1 MQSVNKKVNQ
11 SCGNSSFLLYK
22 FKKRGKEAMNNVLFN
37 TIMNNL
43 LVSGSKHL
51 AVIPRELLSV
61 DPAYQRLEAGRSKKI
76 AKLHKEFDHT
86 LMDPLLVVPHPEE
99 GTFSIVDGNG
109 RCCASEGILDALECV
124 VITTAPTDPE
134 ERRKYEASIFVRQS
148 NCTEKV
154 SKMQQHKAG
163 LVLNDPVCTAIQKV
177 IDEYNLTI
185 SNYKGNQSAG
195 AIGSYD
201 LAYNISRS
209 SGYIGLE
216 AIVGTCYRA
225 GYTMEINGLSKY
237 VLHALYTI
245 YTYYGSVG
253 LFKLVPIMRET
264 EPSTLRAKGLAAYP
278 ERPGM
283 SLALYMQDYL
293 VSIGEAKMFNERGRK
308 IS

>member
-1 MQSVNKKVNQ
+1 
-11 SCGNSSFLLYK
+11 
-22 FKKRGKEAMNNVLFN
+22 MNNVLFT

-61 DPAYQRLEAGRSKKI
+61 DPAYQRLEEGRSKKI

-148 NCTEKV
+148 NCTERVTKL
-154 SKMQQHKAG
+154 QQHKAG
-163 LVLNDPVCTAIQKV
+163 LILGNPTCIAIENVKKKYHLS
-177 IDEYNLTI
+177 IGTG
-185 SNYKGNQSAG
+185 KGNQKAG
-195 AIGSYD
+195 VIGSYD
-201 LAYNISRS
+201 DVYNIVEVY
-209 SGYIGLE
+209 GYTGLE
-216 AIVGTCYRA
+216 AIINTCHRA
-225 GYTMEINGLSKY
+225 SYTLETNGLCRY
-237 VLHALYTI
+237 VIRALRTI
-245 YTYYGSVG
+245 YSFYGSLG
-253 LFKLVPIMRET
+253 LLKLVPIMKET
-264 EPSTLRAKGLAAYP
+264 PPTTLRAEGITAYP
-278 ERPGM
+278 KRISM

-293 VSIGEAKMFNERGRK
+293 VSLGEPKQFNEKGKK

>member
-1 MQSVNKKVNQ
+1 M
-11 SCGNSSFLLYK
+11 
-22 FKKRGKEAMNNVLFN
+22 ENVLFT

-61 DPAYQRLEAGRSKKI
+61 DPAYQRLEEGRSKKI

-148 NCTEKV
+148 NCTERVTKL
-154 SKMQQHKAG
+154 QQHKTG
-163 LVLNDPVCTAIQKV
+163 LILKDPVCVAIQRV
-177 IDEYNLTI
+177 LDEYDLGI
-185 SNYKGNQSAG
+185 SSYKGNQKAG
-195 AIGSYD
+195 MVGSYD
-201 LAYNISRS
+201 LAYNISKS

-216 AIVGTCYRA
+216 SIVSVCHKA

-237 VLHALYTI
+237 VLRALYTI
-245 YTYYGSVG
+245 YMYYGSVG

-283 SLALYMQDYL
+283 SLPLYMQDYL
-293 VSIGEAKMFNERGRK
+293 VSLGEPKQFNERGKK

>member
-1 MQSVNKKVNQ
+1 M
-11 SCGNSSFLLYK
+11 
-22 FKKRGKEAMNNVLFN
+22 ENVLFT

-61 DPAYQRLEAGRSKKI
+61 DPAYQRLEEGRSKKI

-154 SKMQQHKAG
+154 TKLQQHKAG
-163 LVLNDPVCTAIQKV
+163 LILKDPVCVAIQRV
-177 IDEYNLTI
+177 LDEYDLGI
-185 SNYKGNQSAG
+185 SSYKGNQKAG
-195 AIGSYD
+195 MVGSYD
-201 LAYNISRS
+201 LAYNISKS

-216 AIVGTCYRA
+216 SIVSVCHKA

-237 VLHALYTI
+237 VLRALYTI
-245 YTYYGSVG
+245 YMYYGSVG

-283 SLALYMQDYL
+283 SLPLYMQDYL
-293 VSIGEAKMFNERGRK
+293 VSLGEPKQFNERGKK

>member
-1 MQSVNKKVNQ
+1 MENIV
-11 SCGNSSFLLYK
+11 Y
-22 FKKRGKEAMNNVLFN
+22 N

-43 LVSGSKHL
+43 LVSGTKHM

-61 DPAYQRLEAGRSKKI
+61 DPAYQRLEEGRSKKI

-148 NCTEKV
+148 NCTERVTKL
-154 SKMQQHKAG
+154 QQHKAG
-163 LVLNDPVCTAIQKV
+163 LILKDPVCVAIQRV
-177 IDEYNLTI
+177 LDEYDLGI
-185 SNYKGNQSAG
+185 SSYKGNQKAG
-195 AIGSYD
+195 MVGSYD
-201 LAYNISRS
+201 LAYNISKS
-209 SGYIGLE
+209 SGYIGLKS
-216 AIVGTCYRA
+216 IVSVCHKA

-237 VLHALYTI
+237 VLRALYTI
-245 YTYYGSVG
+245 YMYYGSVG

-283 SLALYMQDYL
+283 SLPLYMQDYL
-293 VSIGEAKMFNERGRK
+293 VSLGEPKQFNERGKK

>member
-1 MQSVNKKVNQ
+1 M
-11 SCGNSSFLLYK
+11 
-22 FKKRGKEAMNNVLFN
+22 ENVLFT

-61 DPAYQRLEAGRSKKI
+61 DPAYQRLEESRSKKI

-148 NCTEKV
+148 NCTERVTKL
-154 SKMQQHKAG
+154 QQHKAG
-163 LVLNDPVCTAIQKV
+163 LILKDPVCVAIQRV
-177 IDEYNLTI
+177 LDEYDLGI
-185 SNYKGNQSAG
+185 SSYKGNQKAG
-195 AIGSYD
+195 MVGSYD
-201 LAYNISRS
+201 LAYNISKS

-216 AIVGTCYRA
+216 SIVSVCHKA

-237 VLHALYTI
+237 VLRALYTI
-245 YTYYGSVG
+245 YMYYGSVG

-283 SLALYMQDYL
+283 SLPLYMQDYL
-293 VSIGEAKMFNERGRK
+293 VSLGEPKQFNEKGKK

>member
-1 MQSVNKKVNQ
+1 M
-11 SCGNSSFLLYK
+11 
-22 FKKRGKEAMNNVLFN
+22 ENVLFT

-61 DPAYQRLEAGRSKKI
+61 DPAYQRLEEGRSKKI

-148 NCTEKV
+148 NCTERVTKL
-154 SKMQQHKAG
+154 QQHKAG
-163 LVLNDPVCTAIQKV
+163 LILKDPVCVAIQRV
-177 IDEYNLTI
+177 LDEYDLGI
-185 SNYKGNQSAG
+185 SSYKGNQKTG
-195 AIGSYD
+195 MVGSYD
-201 LAYNISRS
+201 LAYNISKS

-216 AIVGTCYRA
+216 SIVSVCHKA

-237 VLHALYTI
+237 VLRALYTI
-245 YTYYGSVG
+245 YMYYGSVG

-283 SLALYMQDYL
+283 SLPLYMQDYL
-293 VSIGEAKMFNERGRK
+293 VSLGEPKQFNERGKK

>member
-1 MQSVNKKVNQ
+1 M
-11 SCGNSSFLLYK
+11 
-22 FKKRGKEAMNNVLFN
+22 ENVLFT

-61 DPAYQRLEAGRSKKI
+61 DPAYQRLEEGRSKKI

-148 NCTEKV
+148 NCTERVTKL
-154 SKMQQHKAG
+154 QQHKAG
-163 LVLNDPVCTAIQKV
+163 LILKDPVCVAIQRV
-177 IDEYNLTI
+177 LDEYDLGI
-185 SNYKGNQSAG
+185 SSYKGNQKAG
-195 AIGSYD
+195 MVGSYD
-201 LAYNISRS
+201 LAYNISKS

-216 AIVGTCYRA
+216 SIVSVCHKA

-237 VLHALYTI
+237 VLRALYTI
-245 YTYYGSVG
+245 YMYYGSVG

-283 SLALYMQDYL
+283 SLPLYMQDYL
-293 VSIGEAKMFNERGRK
+293 VSLGEPKQFNERGKK

>member
-1 MQSVNKKVNQ
+1 MENIV
-11 SCGNSSFLLYK
+11 Y
-22 FKKRGKEAMNNVLFN
+22 N

-43 LVSGSKHL
+43 LVSGTKHM

-61 DPAYQRLEAGRSKKI
+61 DPAYQRLEEGRSKKI

-148 NCTEKV
+148 NCTERITKL
-154 SKMQQHKAG
+154 QQHKAG
-163 LVLNDPVCTAIQKV
+163 LILKDPVCVAIQRV
-177 IDEYNLTI
+177 LDEYDLGI
-185 SNYKGNQSAG
+185 SSYKGNQKAG
-195 AIGSYD
+195 MVGSYD
-201 LAYNISRS
+201 LAYNISKS

-216 AIVGTCYRA
+216 SIVSVCHKA

-237 VLHALYTI
+237 VLRALYTI
-245 YTYYGSVG
+245 YMYYGSVG

-283 SLALYMQDYL
+283 SLPLYMQDYL
-293 VSIGEAKMFNERGRK
+293 VSLGEPKQFNERGKK

>member
-1 MQSVNKKVNQ
+1 M
-11 SCGNSSFLLYK
+11 
-22 FKKRGKEAMNNVLFN
+22 ENVLFN

-43 LVSGSKHL
+43 LVSGTKHM

-61 DPAYQRLEAGRSKKI
+61 DPAYQRLEEGRSKKI

-109 RCCASEGILDALECV
+109 RCCASEGILDALEYV

-148 NCTEKV
+148 NCTERVTKL
-154 SKMQQHKAG
+154 QQHKAG
-163 LVLNDPVCTAIQKV
+163 LILKDPVCIAIQRV
-177 IDEYNLTI
+177 LDEYDLGI
-185 SNYKGNQSAG
+185 SSYKGNQKAG
-195 AIGSYD
+195 MVGSYD
-201 LAYNISRS
+201 LAYNISKS

-216 AIVGTCYRA
+216 SIVSVCHKA

-237 VLHALYTI
+237 VLRALYTI
-245 YTYYGSVG
+245 YMYYGSVG

-283 SLALYMQDYL
+283 SLPLYMQDYL
-293 VSIGEAKMFNERGRK
+293 VSLGEPKQFNERGKK

>member
-1 MQSVNKKVNQ
+1 M
-11 SCGNSSFLLYK
+11 
-22 FKKRGKEAMNNVLFN
+22 ENVLFT

-61 DPAYQRLEAGRSKKI
+61 DPAYQRLEEGRSKKI

-148 NCTEKV
+148 NCTERVTKL
-154 SKMQQHKAG
+154 QQHKAG
-163 LVLNDPVCTAIQKV
+163 LILKDPVCVAIQRV
-177 IDEYNLTI
+177 LDEYDLGI
-185 SNYKGNQSAG
+185 SSYKGNQKAG
-195 AIGSYD
+195 MVGSYD
-201 LAYNISRS
+201 LAYNISKS

-216 AIVGTCYRA
+216 SIVSVCHKA

-237 VLHALYTI
+237 VLRALYTI
-245 YTYYGSVG
+245 YMYYGSVG

-278 ERPGM
+278 ERPEM
-283 SLALYMQDYL
+283 SLPLYMQDYL
-293 VSIGEAKMFNERGRK
+293 VSLGEPKQFNEKGKK

>member
-1 MQSVNKKVNQ
+1 M
-11 SCGNSSFLLYK
+11 
-22 FKKRGKEAMNNVLFN
+22 ENVLFT

-61 DPAYQRLEAGRSKKI
+61 DPAYQRLEEGRSKKI

-148 NCTEKV
+148 NCTERVTKL
-154 SKMQQHKAG
+154 QQHNAG
-163 LVLNDPVCTAIQKV
+163 LILGNPICIAIENVKQKYHLS
-177 IDEYNLTI
+177 IGTG
-185 SNYKGNQSAG
+185 KGNQKAG

-201 LAYNISRS
+201 DVHDIVGVY
-209 SGYIGLE
+209 GYTGLE
-216 AIVGTCYRA
+216 AIINTCHRA
-225 GYTMEINGLSKY
+225 GYTLETNGLCRY
-237 VLHALYTI
+237 IIRALRTI
-245 YTYYGSVG
+245 YSFYGSLG
-253 LFKLVPIMRET
+253 LLKLVPIMKVT
-264 EPSTLRAKGLAAYP
+264 PPTTLRAKGLAAYP
-278 ERPGM
+278 ERPAM

-293 VSIGEAKMFNERGRK
+293 VSLGEPKQFNEKGK
-308 IS
+308 KVS

>member
-1 MQSVNKKVNQ
+1 M
-11 SCGNSSFLLYK
+11 
-22 FKKRGKEAMNNVLFN
+22 ENVLFT

-61 DPAYQRLEAGRSKKI
+61 DPAYQRLEEGRSKKI

-134 ERRKYEASIFVRQS
+134 ERRKYEASIFIRQS
-148 NCTEKV
+148 NCTERVTKL
-154 SKMQQHKAG
+154 QQHKAG
-163 LVLNDPVCTAIQKV
+163 LILKDPVCVAIQRV
-177 IDEYNLTI
+177 LDEYDLGI
-185 SNYKGNQSAG
+185 SSYKGNQKAG
-195 AIGSYD
+195 MVGSYD
-201 LAYNISRS
+201 LAYNISKS

-216 AIVGTCYRA
+216 SIVSVCHKA

-237 VLHALYTI
+237 VLRALYTI
-245 YTYYGSVG
+245 YMYYGSVG

-283 SLALYMQDYL
+283 SLPLYMQDYL
-293 VSIGEAKMFNERGRK
+293 VSLGEPKQFNERGKK

>member
-1 MQSVNKKVNQ
+1 M
-11 SCGNSSFLLYK
+11 
-22 FKKRGKEAMNNVLFN
+22 ENVLFT

-61 DPAYQRLEAGRSKKI
+61 DPAYQRLEEGRSKKI

-134 ERRKYEASIFVRQS
+134 ERRKYEASIFIRQS
-148 NCTEKV
+148 NCTERVTKL
-154 SKMQQHKAG
+154 QQHKAG
-163 LVLNDPVCTAIQKV
+163 LILKDPVCVDIQRV
-177 IDEYNLTI
+177 LDEYDLGI
-185 SNYKGNQSAG
+185 SSYKGNQKAG
-195 AIGSYD
+195 MVGSYD
-201 LAYNISRS
+201 LAYNISKS

-216 AIVGTCYRA
+216 SIVSVCHKA

-237 VLHALYTI
+237 VLRALYTI
-245 YTYYGSVG
+245 YMYYGSVG

-283 SLALYMQDYL
+283 SLPLYMQDYL
-293 VSIGEAKMFNERGRK
+293 VSLGEPKQFNEKGKK

>member
-1 MQSVNKKVNQ
+1 M
-11 SCGNSSFLLYK
+11 
-22 FKKRGKEAMNNVLFN
+22 ENVLFT

-61 DPAYQRLEAGRSKKI
+61 DPAYQRLEEGRSKKI

-148 NCTEKV
+148 NCTEK
-154 SKMQQHKAG
+154 
-163 LVLNDPVCTAIQKV
+163 
-177 IDEYNLTI
+177 I
-185 SNYKGNQSAG
+185 SRGNQAAG
-195 AIGSYD
+195 VIGSYD
-201 LAYNISRS
+201 DAYRIVKNTGYTGLDTIIS
-209 SGYIGLE
+209 
-216 AIVGTCYRA
+216 TCVAA
-225 GYTMEINGLSKY
+225 GYTMETNGLTKCILRA
-237 VLHALYTI
+237 LHKI
-245 YTYYGSVG
+245 YSFYGTLG
-253 LFKLVPIMRET
+253 LRKIVPLMRET
-264 EPSTLRAKGLAAYP
+264 EPETLRAKGLAAYP
-278 ERPGM
+278 ERPCM

-293 VSIGEAKMFNERGRK
+293 VSLGEPKQFNEKGK
-308 IS
+308 KVS

>member
-1 MQSVNKKVNQ
+1 
-11 SCGNSSFLLYK
+11 
-22 FKKRGKEAMNNVLFN
+22 MNNVLFT

-148 NCTEKV
+148 NCTEKIT
-154 SKMQQHKAG
+154 KIQQHKAG
-163 LVLNDPVCTAIQKV
+163 LVLEDPICTAIQKV
-177 IDEYNLTI
+177 VDKYSLSINA
-185 SNYKGNQSAG
+185 SRGNQAAG
-195 AIGSYD
+195 FIASYD
-201 LAYNISRS
+201 DAYTIVKHTGYTGLDTIIS
-209 SGYIGLE
+209 
-216 AIVGTCYRA
+216 TCAAA
-225 GYTMEINGLSKY
+225 GYTMETNGLSRC
-237 VLHALYTI
+237 VLRSLYKM
-245 YTYYGSVG
+245 YLFYGTFG
-253 LFKLVPIMRET
+253 LKKIVPLMRET
-264 EPSTLRAKGLAAYP
+264 EPDTLRAKGLAAYP
-278 ERPGM
+278 ERIGL

-293 VSIGEAKMFNERGRK
+293 VSLGEPRQFNERGRK